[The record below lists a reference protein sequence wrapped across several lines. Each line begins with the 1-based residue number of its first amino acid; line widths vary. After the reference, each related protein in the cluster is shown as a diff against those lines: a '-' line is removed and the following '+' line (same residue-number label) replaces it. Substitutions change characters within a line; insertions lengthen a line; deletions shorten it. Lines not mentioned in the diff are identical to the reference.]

1 VWVPRNKPD
10 SESEGTLKIDVDPSR
25 DLPVSTEAG
34 SIGLRN

>member
-1 VWVPRNKPD
+1 
-10 SESEGTLKIDVDPSR
+10 LKIDVDPSQ